1 MFHCQ
6 HCHRA
11 FDYNFELK
19 IHIEIEHMR
28 LPCLSCHVVF
38 ELRGK
43 LDSHLWSTESC
54 KILHVIQNGLE
65 KDEIEREKEKRSID
79 EYIKRVD
86 HFRSSLSKLQNLT
99 DAVLDNSVENKYFS
113 LCNAYNINDLS
124 IGLLEKADHKTKLNA
139 LKTNLFSNFNELEKH
154 LFTMKSSLSLVNPSC
169 YQKGCYPAHTS
180 NKTKLCLHQS
190 WFR

>member
-11 FDYNFELK
+11 FNYNFEMK
-19 IHIEIEHMR
+19 IHIEIEHR
-28 LPCLSCHVVF
+28 ILPCLSCHVVF
-38 ELRGK
+38 ESHGK
-43 LDSHLWSTESC
+43 LNSHLWANESC
-54 KILHVIQNGLE
+54 KILHSIQYGLE
-65 KDEIEREKEKRSID
+65 KDEINREKEKRSID
-79 EYIKRVD
+79 IYIERVD

-99 DAVLDNSVENKYFS
+99 EAVLNNSVEIKYFS

-124 IGLLEKADHKTKLNA
+124 IGHLEKTNHKTKLNA
-139 LKTNLFSNFNELEKH
+139 LKTNLFTNFKELEKH

-169 YQKGCYPAHTS
+169 SQKGCYSMHTT
-180 NKTKLCLHQS
+180 NKTKLCSHQS